1 MIEVSLWP
9 SPADPIQL
17 QVLVVARGNAALLA
31 MSKLARVGK
40 KAPEGW
46 DMIYDTLEMF
56 DNRMKDAVN
65 ENHEGKRKNESNWFV
80 PRRDGKACVQA
91 CVQVCVPAHRRG
103 RTHRQTRDR
112 QAGRQAGARVC
123 CALPLFTRAGRPYQP
138 RLTRRAAG
146 RFTGSTTSAP
156 GTCTSSTTRR
166 RRFLANSSTSASAKR
181 SASVS
186 PVPASDAMLP
196 TCAGGR
202 VQTVNSA
209 KLCALQLVD
218 GNLMAKWKKPG
229 YEFLCSVAAI
239 NKGSTNFGTTSVC
252 RVPLRLRS
260 GKIGPS
266 QTGCISC
273 ASCDKGAP
281 IWWNSTLPDAGSKRS
296 AEPEVDE
303 ELERRAKALRGD

>member
-1 MIEVSLWP
+1 MG
-9 SPADPIQL
+9 IQL
-17 QVLVVARGNAALLA
+17 QALVVERGNAALLA

-65 ENHEGKRKNESNWFV
+65 ENHEGKRKNESNW
-80 PRRDGKACVQA
+80 PI
-91 CVQVCVPAHRRG
+91 HRINYE
-103 RTHRQTRDR
+103 RTRYVYELHYKTKEISRELLDFCIRE
-112 QAGRQAGARVC
+112 
-123 CALPLFTRAGRPYQP
+123 
-138 RLTRRAAG
+138 
-146 RFTGSTTSAP
+146 
-156 GTCTSSTTRR
+156 
-166 RRFLANSSTSASAKR
+166 K
-181 SASVS
+181 
-186 PVPASDAMLP
+186 
-196 TCAGGR
+196 
-202 VQTVNSA
+202 
-209 KLCALQLVD
+209 LVD